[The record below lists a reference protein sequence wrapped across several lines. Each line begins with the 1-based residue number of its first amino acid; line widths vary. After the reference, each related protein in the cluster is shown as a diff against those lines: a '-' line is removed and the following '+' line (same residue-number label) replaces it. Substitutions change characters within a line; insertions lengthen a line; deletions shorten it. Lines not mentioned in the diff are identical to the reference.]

1 MPTAIKM
8 KVMNTEDVQEGNKLI
23 AEFMGYKR
31 NDGYS
36 GDFARLKHWNIEP
49 FGWHDDEQLKYH
61 SSWDWI
67 MPVVAKIMFTSWNMT
82 DSLKQCFLVRE
93 SIDWIEV
100 EKTWLAVVDFIKW
113 YNQQSK

>member
-1 MPTAIKM
+1 M

-61 SSWDWI
+61 SSWDWL
-67 MPVVAKIMFTSWNMT
+67 MPVVKKCCICNNKRGMT
-82 DSLKQCFLVRE
+82 IFNQNDFYIGD
-93 SIDWIEV
+93 ID
-100 EKTWLAVVDFIKW
+100 AVWQSAVHFIKR